1 MQQLCIEY
9 FYPLTEQMDL
19 NLDYKPCN
27 EFEEQKRKA
36 WIANSV
42 IGGTGTYLMSGS
54 NGVGLTWASI
64 NATDTSFNI
73 MPEGSVG
80 YWLISSNTKLH
91 RKERPNWLHQKM
103 TKVFFGWK
111 WEDK

>member
-19 NLDYKPCN
+19 DLDYKPCN

-42 IGGTGTYLMSGS
+42 IGGTGTYLLSGS
-54 NGVGLTWASI
+54 NGVAWA
-64 NATDTSFNI
+64 T
-73 MPEGSVG
+73 V
-80 YWLISSNTKLH
+80 SSNIEPSFTIDIDHMPITIRSTEK
-91 RKERPNWLHQKM
+91 PN
-103 TKVFFGWK
+103 FFRRYIYKILGMKWK
-111 WEDK
+111 AK